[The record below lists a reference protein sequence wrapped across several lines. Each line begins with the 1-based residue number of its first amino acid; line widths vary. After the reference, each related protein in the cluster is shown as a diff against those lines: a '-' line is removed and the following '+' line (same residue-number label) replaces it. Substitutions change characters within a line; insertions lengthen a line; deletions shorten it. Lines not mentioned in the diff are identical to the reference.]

1 MKFLTQPHIIFH
13 NGQFHIYRN
22 KWKSKYRGP
31 RLWASCISAPTIPE
45 LQRRMCKAWDGWKFG
60 SNHIKK

>member
-13 NGQFHIYRN
+13 DGQFHIYRN

-31 RLWASCISAPTIPE
+31 RLWASCISAPTLSRSKSRQVLE
-45 LQRRMCKAWDGWKFG
+45 LPLQNLPRV
-60 SNHIKK
+60 